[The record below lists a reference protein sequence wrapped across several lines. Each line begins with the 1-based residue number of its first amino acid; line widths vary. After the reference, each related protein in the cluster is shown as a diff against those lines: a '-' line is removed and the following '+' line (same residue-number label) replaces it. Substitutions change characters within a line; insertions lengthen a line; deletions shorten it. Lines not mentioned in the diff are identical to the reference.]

1 MSSTINDVAAQLRK
15 AVYDASAQ
23 FFKMN
28 DDDTSTRPEPTKW
41 SKKEVLGHLI
51 DSASNNHQR
60 FIRAQQVEELITP
73 KYDQEFWVSS
83 QGYGDAQWISLVTLW
98 REYNLH
104 LANVIER
111 IPEEA
116 AQHHLVIG
124 DNAPATLEFVV
135 EDYLSHLKQHL
146 LQILPE

>member
-15 AVYDASAQ
+15 TVYDASAQ

-28 DDDTSTRPEPTKW
+28 DDDTSARPEPTKW
-41 SKKEVLGHLI
+41 SRKELLGHLI

-83 QGYGDAQWISLVTLW
+83 QGYAQAQWISLVTLW

-116 AQHHLVIG
+116 AQHRLVIG

-135 EDYLSHLKQHL
+135 EDYLSHLKHHL
-146 LQILPE
+146 QQIMPE